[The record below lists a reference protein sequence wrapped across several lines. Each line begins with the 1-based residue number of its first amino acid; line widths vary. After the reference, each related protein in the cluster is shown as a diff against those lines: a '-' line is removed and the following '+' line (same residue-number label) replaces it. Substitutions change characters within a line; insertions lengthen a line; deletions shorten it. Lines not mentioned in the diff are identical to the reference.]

1 MSIRVAA
8 IGVSHWHSLYDF
20 AYLHLLSGM
29 DDVQL
34 VGFHD
39 DDPGIVEH
47 RAGEIGGNIPTF
59 TDHMRMLSQVKPDFV
74 LALGRHDT
82 MAQFALDLL
91 DSRIPFV
98 MEKPMSYS
106 ARQLRGVVEKAEA
119 TGGFAAVPLSMRYH
133 PIVVTARKFI
143 EEGTYGPMTQFSSRM
158 NSASSDRYPERRCGW
173 MLDPAVA
180 NGGCLRNLGSHGLD
194 AFVHLTGEGEDIEV
208 TGAQLSWS
216 TRGQRVEDYAS
227 VLLRSKK
234 GVLGTA
240 ETGNGFP
247 RLGRDWAWMVAFR
260 DAILTYNKDGVLR
273 LNTGE
278 AEEVL
283 PSEPPGNGP
292 AISLRETMAAAARGD
307 GPPTSAHDC
316 YRAVRLID
324 LAYIAA
330 GNPYGTAE
338 V

>member
-1 MSIRVAA
+1 MSIRVAG
-8 IGVSHWHSLYDF
+8 IGLSHWHSLYDF
-20 AYLHLLSGM
+20 AYLRHLSKM

-39 DDPGIVEH
+39 DDPVTVEH

-59 TDHMRMLSQVKPDFV
+59 TDYQRMLSQVKPDFV

-82 MAQFALDLL
+82 MARVGLDLL
-91 DSRIPFV
+91 DRRIPYV

-119 TGGFAAVPLSMRYH
+119 TGGFAAAPLAMRYH
-133 PIVVTARKFI
+133 PIIVTAKKFI
-143 EEGTYGPMTQFSSRM
+143 EEGTYGPMIGFSSRM
-158 NSASSDRYPERRCGW
+158 NSGTSSRYPAWRCPW
-173 MLDPAVA
+173 MLDPAAA

-194 AFVHLTGEGEDIEV
+194 AFVQLTGEGEDIEV

-216 TRGQRVEDYAS
+216 GRGQPVEDYAS
-227 VLLRSKK
+227 VLLRTKK
-234 GVLGTA
+234 GVLGTV
-240 ETGNGFP
+240 ETGSGFP
-247 RLGRDWAWMVAFR
+247 RTGRDWAWMVAFR
-260 DAILTYNKDGVLR
+260 DAILTYSHGVLK
-273 LNTGE
+273 LNNADGE
-278 AEEVL
+278 EDL
-283 PSEPPGNGP
+283 PSWSPDDGP
-292 AISLRETMAAAARGD
+292 NTILRETMAAAGRGD
-307 GPPTSAHDC
+307 RPPVTIREC
-316 YRAVRLID
+316 YQAVRLID